1 MNIYNC
7 CCLCLEKDKNN
18 GDSLIWIDGMQ
29 LCKSCYKNYT
39 ESDYY
44 AKIMPLNAIK
54 RYRRMIADITEEY
67 KNEQLV
73 DLKNLNN
80 YINKD
85 KIREKIKSLEE
96 KIHIVIPNEYNKV
109 EIMNEFKNEGAVD
122 ILKELLEEE

>member
-67 KNEQLV
+67 KNKQLV

-85 KIREKIKSLEE
+85 KIREKIKEIERKSFE
-96 KIHIVIPNEYNKV
+96 NEINYSEYYYKT
-109 EIMNEFKNEGAVD
+109 E
-122 ILKELLEEE
+122 ILKELLEEK

>member
-73 DLKNLNN
+73 DLKKLNN

-85 KIREKIKSLEE
+85 KIREKIKEYKGLKEIDKMAYEE
-96 KIHIVIPNEYNKV
+96 QIKP
-109 EIMNEFKNEGAVD
+109 
-122 ILKELLEEE
+122 LQELLEEE

>member
-73 DLKNLNN
+73 DLKKLNN

-85 KIREKIKSLEE
+85 KIREKIKDLEDNMILFTNDKEKFNRYKYARDILEKLLEE
-96 KIHIVIPNEYNKV
+96 K
-109 EIMNEFKNEGAVD
+109 
-122 ILKELLEEE
+122 

>member
-7 CCLCLEKDKNN
+7 CCLCLEKDKSN

-73 DLKNLNN
+73 DLKKLNN

-85 KIREKIKSLEE
+85 KIREKIKDLEDNMILFTNDKEKFNRYKYARNILEKLLEE
-96 KIHIVIPNEYNKV
+96 K
-109 EIMNEFKNEGAVD
+109 
-122 ILKELLEEE
+122 

>member
-73 DLKNLNN
+73 DLKKLNN

-85 KIREKIKSLEE
+85 KIREKIKDLEDNMILFTNDKEKFNRYKYARNILEKLLEE
-96 KIHIVIPNEYNKV
+96 K
-109 EIMNEFKNEGAVD
+109 
-122 ILKELLEEE
+122 

>member
-7 CCLCLEKDKNN
+7 CCLCLEKDKSN

-73 DLKNLNN
+73 DLKKLNN

-85 KIREKIKSLEE
+85 KIREKIKDLEDNMILFTNDKE
-96 KIHIVIPNEYNKV
+96 KFNRYKYARN
-109 EIMNEFKNEGAVD
+109 
-122 ILKELLEEE
+122 ILEKLLEEE

>member
-73 DLKNLNN
+73 DLKKLNN

-85 KIREKIKSLEE
+85 KIREKIKDLEDNMILFTNDKE
-96 KIHIVIPNEYNKV
+96 KFNRYKY
-109 EIMNEFKNEGAVD
+109 ARD
-122 ILKELLEEE
+122 ILEKMLGE

>member
-73 DLKNLNN
+73 DLKKLNN

-85 KIREKIKSLEE
+85 KIREKIKEYDKIRLET
-96 KIHIVIPNEYNKV
+96 KDSDLYD
-109 EIMNEFKNEGAVD
+109 IMQDCIAALSG
-122 ILKELLEEE
+122 LLEEE

>member
-7 CCLCLEKDKNN
+7 CCLCLEKDKSN

-73 DLKNLNN
+73 DLKKLNN

-85 KIREKIKSLEE
+85 KIREKIKEYDKIRLET
-96 KIHIVIPNEYNKV
+96 KDSDLYD
-109 EIMNEFKNEGAVD
+109 IMQDCIAALSG
-122 ILKELLEEE
+122 LLEEE

>member
-73 DLKNLNN
+73 DLKKLNN

-85 KIREKIKSLEE
+85 KIREKIKDLEDNMILFTNDKE
-96 KIHIVIPNEYNKV
+96 KFNRYKY
-109 EIMNEFKNEGAVD
+109 ARD
-122 ILKELLEEE
+122 ILEKLLEEE

>member
-54 RYRRMIADITEEY
+54 RYRRMIADITEKY

-85 KIREKIKSLEE
+85 KIREKIKDLEDNMILFTNDKE
-96 KIHIVIPNEYNKV
+96 KFNRYKY
-109 EIMNEFKNEGAVD
+109 ARD
-122 ILKELLEEE
+122 ILEKLLKEK

>member
-7 CCLCLEKDKNN
+7 CCLCLEKDKSN

-73 DLKNLNN
+73 DLKKLNN

-85 KIREKIKSLEE
+85 KIREKIKDLEDNMILFTNDKEKFNRYKYARDILEKLLEE
-96 KIHIVIPNEYNKV
+96 K
-109 EIMNEFKNEGAVD
+109 
-122 ILKELLEEE
+122 